1 MPYQLPLPK
10 SLSRWKVKILDNELL
25 FEEPHVT
32 IVFKTELWRFGLRSR
47 TFLDAHPRPGRV
59 PKGLMQEITANFD
72 TLCDE
77 WDARFPTNTISP
89 ALEEEEEEKQ

>member
-1 MPYQLPLPK
+1 MPYVLTLPNALK
-10 SLSRWKVKILDNELL
+10 RWKVKILDNELL

-47 TFLDAHPRPGRV
+47 TFLDDYPRPDKL
-59 PKGLMQEITANFD
+59 PKMLMAEIIANFA

-77 WDARFPTNTISP
+77 WNKRFPTNPVSQDNGDK
-89 ALEEEEEEKQ
+89 AER